1 MRKSEVVVVLGTAHL
16 GSTPG
21 KQSPDGRLREC
32 VYSRQIVSAVKARL
46 EAYGC
51 RVVVDYEPLE
61 PKPEWAAARKKA
73 GYGAEQA
80 KELSFRVQRVNAL
93 CRQHGSDRCLY
104 VSIHLNAAANGEWKK
119 AGGWC
124 AYTTP
129 GKTGAD
135 RLAECLYDAAAANLA
150 GYSAIVALARLQGE
164 YTGRQ
169 TAIRTNMSDGDRDME
184 ASFYVLK
191 HTLCPA
197 VLTENLFQDNR
208 SDVDFLL
215 SDEGRHAIER
225 THVEGIINY
234 IESL

>member
-1 MRKSEVVVVLGTAHL
+1 MKKSEAIVILGTAHL
-16 GSTPG
+16 ASTPG

-32 VYSRQIVSAVKARL
+32 VYSREAISEIKAKL

-61 PKPEWAAARKKA
+61 PRLEWTQARQKA
-73 GYGAEQA
+73 GYGAEQT
-80 KELSFRVQRVNAL
+80 KELSYRVQRVNAL

-104 VSIHLNAAANGEWKK
+104 VSIHVNAAANGGWQK

-129 GKTGAD
+129 GKTRAD
-135 RLAECLYDAAAANLA
+135 ELAECLYDAAISNLA
-150 GYSAIVALARLQGE
+150 DYANIMALGKMRGE
-164 YTGRQ
+164 YTEKQ
-169 TAIRTNMSDGDRDME
+169 AVIRTDMSDRDQDME
-184 ASFYVLK
+184 ANFYVLK

-208 SDVDFLL
+208 ADVDFLL

-225 THVEGIINY
+225 LHVEGIIKY
-234 IESL
+234 IEHL